1 MSTYYVAP
9 NSTGGTDEGTVDNP
23 YLTFAKALTSVSFGD
38 TIALKDG
45 TYSIGTE
52 FATHN
57 TIPITTFTLSGSNPN
72 NVIIEGAATG
82 TNPTAPS
89 FFGKSDVTITDRFFK
104 LTVKGVQ
111 FSKIFGTAT
120 YPIFGTSGEDEFRFE
135 NCIFDQIAAQAP
147 TIQGYVGII
156 GPPSYVN
163 PHTWVLPDTYNGRG
177 VFKNCIFRRFGW
189 SSNASGAKGLFNCM
203 GMYLRFANCTLLMD
217 VDHPGSI
224 GGFAISGNRQ
234 SGFYLFYAG
243 NPGATGTAWTG
254 QGYAADEF
262 PVNDVK
268 MINCI
273 LYNERVGKFGYF
285 NGRATATNSHG
296 DKAFYNSE
304 IKNCITYDFKNYS
317 SLNTE
322 GLITPINNI
331 NVMEEVGGF
340 PTAGTRAVDPL
351 FIDVTDASDLNLRPA
366 SALIGYGESVPSS
379 WYDLDRPSTLKS
391 QL

>member
-57 TIPITTFTLSGSNPN
+57 AIPITTFTLSGSGPD

-104 LTVKGVQ
+104 LTVKGIQ

-135 NCIFDQIAAQAP
+135 NCIFDQIASQGP
-147 TIQGYVGII
+147 SNLGYVGII
-156 GPPSYVN
+156 GPPNYVN
-163 PHTWVLPDTYNGRG
+163 PQTWVLPGTYNGRG

-189 SSNASGAKGLFNCM
+189 SGNASGNKGLFNCM
-203 GMYLRFANCTLLMD
+203 GMYLRFANCTLYMD
-217 VDHPGSI
+217 THHPASI
-224 GGFAISGNRQ
+224 GGFSLTNSRHEGW
-234 SGFYLFYAG
+234 YLFYAG
-243 NPGATGTAWTG
+243 NPGVDSAWTG
-254 QGYAADEF
+254 QGYGSTEF

-273 LYNERVGKFGYF
+273 LYNNRTEKFGLF
-285 NGRATATNSHG
+285 NGRTTATNSYG

-304 IKNCITYDFKNYS
+304 LKNCITYDFKNTDAI
-317 SLNTE
+317 NTE
-322 GLITPINNI
+322 GLITLTNHI
-331 NVMEEVGGF
+331 NVIEEF
-340 PTAGTRAVDPL
+340 NKNPTAATRAVDPL
-351 FIDVTDASDLNLRPA
+351 FIDEPDAADLNLRPA
-366 SALIGYGESVPSS
+366 STLIGYGESVPSS
-379 WYDLDRPSTLKS
+379 WYDLDRPTTLKS